1 MLLIKWLSLVFF
13 AITSI
18 FFINY
23 SSLIAQTKNI
33 PLESNLQNLKRS
45 VLIISHDEIFNKTLL
60 GISIFKKFKEQEDLL
75 IKDAEKIQNN
85 FIYEEKQLT
94 LSRATLSPED
104 FLELANDFDRRAE
117 LERLNQRNK
126 EKIIKNNLNKWKK
139 IFFNR
144 FMFPIIQEFMNIYEA
159 SIVID
164 IDNESLRLV
173 IFDSRINITD
183 RVINRINNL
192 YNNIEELTLEITS

>member
-1 MLLIKWLSLVFF
+1 M
-13 AITSI
+13 
-18 FFINY
+18 
-23 SSLIAQTKNI
+23 
-33 PLESNLQNLKRS
+33 
-45 VLIISHDEIFNKTLL
+45 IISHDEIFNKTLL
-60 GISIFKKFKEQEDLL
+60 GISIFRKFKEQEDLL

>member
-1 MLLIKWLSLVFF
+1 MLLIKWLSLVLF
-13 AITSI
+13 AISSI

-23 SSLIAQTKNI
+23 SLLIAQTKNI
-33 PLESNLQNLKRS
+33 PLESNLKNLKRS

-60 GISIFKKFKEQEDLL
+60 GISIFRKFKEQEDLL

-192 YNNIEELTLEITS
+192 YNNIEELTSEITS

>member
-1 MLLIKWLSLVFF
+1 MLLIKWLSLVLF
-13 AITSI
+13 AISSI

-23 SSLIAQTKNI
+23 SLLIAQTKNI

-60 GISIFKKFKEQEDLL
+60 GISIFRKFKEQEDLL

>member
-1 MLLIKWLSLVFF
+1 MLLIKWLSLVLF
-13 AITSI
+13 AISSI

-23 SSLIAQTKNI
+23 SSLVAQTKNI

-60 GISIFKKFKEQEDLL
+60 GISIFRKFKEQEDLL

-192 YNNIEELTLEITS
+192 YSNIEELTLEITS